1 MRPRQSRPT
10 FLLLTATAV
19 FGSACGHA
27 RADGRTAAPFTSAA
41 RHRLDIGLRENGPRE
56 ATLGHVMAARVS
68 EHGRFVVVL
77 DFTAPYVKMFDGEGR
92 FLRAFVRTGGGPGE
106 ARHPS
111 ALAVS
116 GDTSILVAD
125 LGGRLMVFGVDGTL
139 RAEALAPRMETVAAS
154 AGCAGD
160 WLLYGPRFDGGASIP
175 TRLHRARISASGG
188 LMTED
193 AVPGSVGAGALPFG
207 VAYGLVSGSRGA
219 AAWHTLGTRDALV
232 RWPCGASAPA
242 VQYRRDG
249 DSERASQP
257 RQVGGAT
264 RLEIQPGFHARAGI
278 AEVADG
284 VVIAE
289 LVQGKDEDSGTTEL
303 TLIGNDGSRKRI
315 TVPGHFVLRD
325 SRPGVGVLVSSTDPV
340 PHVFL
345 ITQQDLRNLFRS

>member
-1 MRPRQSRPT
+1 
-10 FLLLTATAV
+10 
-19 FGSACGHA
+19 
-27 RADGRTAAPFTSAA
+27 
-41 RHRLDIGLRENGPRE
+41 
-56 ATLGHVMAARVS
+56 
-68 EHGRFVVVL
+68 
-77 DFTAPYVKMFDGEGR
+77 
-92 FLRAFVRTGGGPGE
+92 
-106 ARHPS
+106 
-111 ALAVS
+111 
-116 GDTSILVAD
+116 
-125 LGGRLMVFGVDGTL
+125 MV
-139 RAEALAPRMETVAAS
+139 
-154 AGCAGD
+154 
-160 WLLYGPRFDGGASIP
+160 YGPRFDGTSRAP
-175 TRLHRARISASGG
+175 TWLHRVRLVASDEAAS
-188 LMTED
+188 LD
-193 AVPGSVGAGALPFG
+193 AMPDSVGSGMLPFG